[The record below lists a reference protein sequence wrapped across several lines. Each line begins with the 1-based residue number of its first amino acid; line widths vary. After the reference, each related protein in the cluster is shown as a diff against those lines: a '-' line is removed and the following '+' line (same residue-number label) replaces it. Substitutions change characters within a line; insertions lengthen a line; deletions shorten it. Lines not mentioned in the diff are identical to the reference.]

1 MGISHKQQG
10 GEKNQGKGGI
20 RRGRRG
26 RGTSIKTSQERGAG
40 GPGITPDRDSGWT
53 RCREQWA
60 SRLESRKGRGR
71 EATQSG
77 QRDPRAS
84 GAKAIGTL
92 VGPCEQGQP
101 WGQCKGQSYKLRLA
115 IPF

>member
-1 MGISHKQQG
+1 MGLSHKQQG

-26 RGTSIKTSQERGAG
+26 RGTSITASQG
-40 GPGITPDRDSGWT
+40 GEPEVGIPPDRDSSWT

-71 EATQSG
+71 EATRSG
-77 QRDPRAS
+77 
-84 GAKAIGTL
+84 
-92 VGPCEQGQP
+92 
-101 WGQCKGQSYKLRLA
+101 
-115 IPF
+115 